1 MKKVILLL
9 PVLLLNFCLVLAQDA
24 YERKV
29 FVSSSGDSLNYRLLE
44 PETMQTGEKYP
55 LVLFLHGA
63 GERGNDNE
71 KQLTHGAQMFL
82 NPVNREKYPVICFV
96 PAMSGGQLLGI
107 RKSSAFFYARSDA
120 GWRGNAFAVSGGKG
134 NARYVSVKPA
144 GRQVESLY
152 RRIVY
157 GGNGYIRYGFPLSGY
172 LCSRCSYL
180 WHGKSN
186 PFVDS
191 RERSVPYLPW

>member
-1 MKKVILLL
+1 MKSVMKKVILLL

-82 NPVNREKYPVICFV
+82 NPVNREKYPDVGDIT
-96 PAMSGGQLLGI
+96 A
-107 RKSSAFFYARSDA
+107 
-120 GWRGNAFAVSGGKG
+120 
-134 NARYVSVKPA
+134 
-144 GRQVESLY
+144 
-152 RRIVY
+152 
-157 GGNGYIRYGFPLSGY
+157 
-172 LCSRCSYL
+172 
-180 WHGKSN
+180 
-186 PFVDS
+186 
-191 RERSVPYLPW
+191 RERFVLIFLGAPLIILGVMPAIMAPMLQVGVAPVLAMLGGGT